1 MGKLALAPEQRINLM
16 VGQELMSTE
25 QKSSGEWRTVSRL
38 TPAGADEVSRFSRRK
53 LPVARSIFQAVT
65 AAAVTLFVSSLLWAG
80 DGQYTQRA
88 GVSRTGTY
96 DSEIY
101 LTPENVNSTLFGS
114 LYSYPVDGTVAAQ
127 PLYVPGVT
135 IPGVGTVNVLYV
147 ATQHDSVFAFNADTP
162 GSGSPLWQ
170 ASFRN
175 TANGVNSVPIS
186 AQGCAGVTAYTEI
199 GVMGTPVI
207 DPTTNTMY
215 VVAKTQEAAGS
226 SYNYVFRLHALDITT
241 GAEKFGGPTVITASV
256 MNGKTQVNLNTQDDQ
271 QRPALLEAN
280 GSIFIGFG
288 SNGCDKNAH
297 GWLLAYNTTTLQ
309 QQAVFNTSP
318 AVTYGSSLWMS
329 GVGPAAD
336 AENSIYLIS
345 ANGSYDINTGGSDWG
360 DTMLRMTFDG
370 SKFTV
375 ADSFT
380 PFNQATMASEDLDL
394 GSGGAVLLPPQTS
407 GPPNLLVAAGKTGTI
422 YLVNTANMGG
432 YNSSADNIVQE
443 LPGAVTS
450 LYGAPVYWN
459 NALYFAGRNDMIKA
473 FPFVNGVIV
482 TPPVTS
488 ANSYLLTGVPVISA
502 NGSSNGVFWLV
513 RNLTPTSST
522 TMLSAFNASTLQTNL
537 VEIYDTQQNS
547 TRDALG
553 TAPHFVT
560 PLIVNGKVY
569 VGTNTAV
576 KVYGLFPNLAA
587 TAGNSQSGTVNT
599 AIKLTAQASSPY
611 TGAGIPNITVAF
623 SDGGRGGVFSPA
635 TVVTDVNGNAATTYT
650 LPKTSGAVSITAT
663 SSGYT
668 TATFA
673 ETAVAG
679 PPASIATVSG
689 YSQSGTVGTTLPAPL
704 IAKVKDSYGNIV
716 INAQVTFADAGLNGS
731 FSPNPVTTGTNG
743 EGSTNFTLPTTAKTN
758 LSATA
763 SSGTATAAVFHETS
777 VAGAPSTITILAGN
791 KQTGT
796 HGTQLARALQVT
808 VKDEYGNGV
817 PNLTVTFSDNG
828 AGGTF
833 STSSPVTNSSGVAG
847 AYYTLPGA
855 PGTWTITAT
864 VGSLKVSFTEIGN

>member
-1 MGKLALAPEQRINLM
+1 MSREDQSTGECLTSSSDAPSRTCGGNRFRGRKANLAQHFRQTFIAAFTLL
-16 VGQELMSTE
+16 
-25 QKSSGEWRTVSRL
+25 
-38 TPAGADEVSRFSRRK
+38 GA
-53 LPVARSIFQAVT
+53 
-65 AAAVTLFVSSLLWAG
+65 SLLWAG
-80 DGQYTQRA
+80 DGQYTQR
-88 GVSRTGTY
+88 GGISRSGQY
-96 DSEIY
+96 DSEIF
-101 LTPENVNSTLFGS
+101 LTPENVNSTFFGS
-114 LYSYPVDGTVAAQ
+114 VYSYGVDGTVAAQ
-127 PLYVPGVT
+127 PLYVPNVT

-147 ATQHDSVFAFNADTP
+147 ATQHDSVYAFNADTP
-162 GSGSPLWQ
+162 GSGLPLWQ
-170 ASFRN
+170 VSFRN
-175 TANGVNSVPIS
+175 TASGVNAVPIS

-207 DPTTNTMY
+207 DAATNTMY
-215 VVAKTQEAAGS
+215 LVAKTQEANGS
-226 SYNYVFRLHALDITT
+226 SYNYVFRLHALDITS

-256 MNGKTQVNLNTQDDQ
+256 MNGKTQVTLNTQDDQ
-271 QRPALLEAN
+271 QRPGLLEVN

-297 GWLLAYNTTTLQ
+297 GWLLAYSASTLQ

-336 AENSIYLIS
+336 AENNIYLIT
-345 ANGSYDINTGGSDWG
+345 ANGTYDINTGGSDWG
-360 DTMLRMTFDG
+360 DTMLKMTFNG
-370 SKFTV
+370 SAFTV

-422 YLVNTANMGG
+422 YLINTATMGG
-432 YNSSADNIVQE
+432 YNSVADNIVQE

-450 LYGAPVYWN
+450 IYGAPIYWN

-473 FPFVNGVIV
+473 FPFVNGVIT
-482 TPPVTS
+482 TPPVAT

-502 NGSSNGVFWLV
+502 NGSNNGILWLV

-537 VEIYDTQQNS
+537 VEIYDTQQNTS
-547 TRDALG
+547 RDALG
-553 TAPHFVT
+553 TAPHFAT
-560 PLIVNGKVY
+560 PLVVNGKVY

-576 KVYGLFPNLAA
+576 KVYGLFPNLVA

-599 AIKLTAQASSPY
+599 AIKLTAQAVSPY
-611 TGAGIPNITVAF
+611 TGAAIPNVTVAF
-623 SDGGRGGVFSPA
+623 SDSGRGGLFSPA
-635 TVVTDVNGNAATTYT
+635 TVTTDASGNASTSYT
-650 LPKTSGAVSITAT
+650 LPKTSGAVSISA
-663 SSGYT
+663 SSTGYT
-668 TATFA
+668 TAKFS
-673 ETAVAG
+673 ETALAG

-689 YSQSGTVGTTLPAPL
+689 FSQSGTVGTTLPAPL

-716 INAQVTFADAGLNGS
+716 INAQVTFADAGLNGT
-731 FSPNPVTTGTNG
+731 FSPNPVATGTNG
-743 EGSTNFTLPTTAKTN
+743 EVSTNFTLPTTAKAN
-758 LSATA
+758 FSATA

-777 VAGAPSTITILAGN
+777 VAGAPSTLTIAAGN

-796 HGTQLARALQVT
+796 HGTQLAKALQVT
-808 VKDEYGNGV
+808 LKDQYGNGI
-817 PNLTVTFSDNG
+817 PNIAVNFSDNG
-828 AGGTF
+828 AGGTL
-833 STSSPVTNSSGVAG
+833 SATSPVTNSQGTAG
-847 AYYTLPGA
+847 SFYTLPGV

-864 VGSLKVSFTEIGN
+864 VGSLQVSFTETGN